1 MQLYSTSTALVSK
14 REWSMVFIYLEFL
27 LCFFSLGYVPE
38 NWGMAQN
45 RPHGNLE
52 RNNRAVIEVYSIA
65 KHKSRVHFVNKLAVN
80 KIQIHFPTTTL
91 CMFM

>member
-1 MQLYSTSTALVSK
+1 MRLYPTSTALVSK
-14 REWSMVFIYLEFL
+14 REQSMVFIYLEFL

-45 RPHGNLE
+45 PSLGNLG

-65 KHKSRVHFVNKLAVN
+65 KHKLRVHFVNK
-80 KIQIHFPTTTL
+80 
-91 CMFM
+91 